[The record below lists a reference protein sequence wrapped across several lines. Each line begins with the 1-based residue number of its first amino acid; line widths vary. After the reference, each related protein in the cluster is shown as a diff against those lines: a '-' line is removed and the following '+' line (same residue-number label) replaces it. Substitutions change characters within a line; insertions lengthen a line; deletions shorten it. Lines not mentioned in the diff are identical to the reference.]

1 MPMERSLQS
10 TACLFPTA
18 CPKACHAE
26 TAEERREE
34 WRKDL
39 RGRNARWL
47 QLLARSGNDSRRL
60 HWRNALVAANLGLVR
75 QVANRW
81 NPKPGRRYSLPFD
94 DLLQIGTLGLIRAIE
109 AFDPRQGSS
118 LSSFAVPY
126 IRGAIAHEL
135 RDRGALLRIPRPLW
149 ELRQRARA
157 LQERRRTQGQEPLA
171 DEALAAELGCGGG
184 ALEEAL
190 AVGRL
195 SELLSLDSPLAEQG
209 DPDDATCLLEQIAA
223 TDASTEDGDEEAQTS
238 DPEAADRQRW
248 LRQQLGE
255 LDPQLRSLITG
266 RLVSGCTWVELGQQL
281 GVHPRMAQRRCLATL
296 ARLRE
301 AGRQGF
307 EAHSPT
313 DGAQNGLNGKGERG
327 RSPAGRRSG
336 SAGH

>member
-1 MPMERSLQS
+1 MERSLQS
-10 TACLFPTA
+10 SACSFPTA
-18 CPKACHAE
+18 RPESSHAE
-26 TAEERREE
+26 TAEGRREE
-34 WRKDL
+34 GRKGL
-39 RGRNARWL
+39 RARNAHWL
-47 QLLARSGNDSRRL
+47 QLLVRSGSDSRRL

-81 NPKPGRRYSLPFD
+81 NPKPGLRYSLPFD
-94 DLLQIGTLGLIRAIE
+94 DLLQIGSLGLIRAIE

-157 LQERRRTQGQEPLA
+157 LQERRRAQGLAILA
-171 DEALAAELGCGGG
+171 DEELAAELGCSGE
-184 ALEEAL
+184 ALAEAL
-190 AVGRL
+190 AVGRF
-195 SELLSLDSPLAEQG
+195 SALLSLDAPLAERG
-209 DPDDATCLLEQIAA
+209 DPDEPTNLLEQIAA
-223 TDASTEDGDEEAQTS
+223 ADTSPDDGEEEAHPS
-238 DPEAADRQRW
+238 DPEAAARLRW
-248 LRQQLGE
+248 MRQQLAE
-255 LDPQLRSLITG
+255 LDPQLHNLITG
-266 RLVSGCTWVELGQQL
+266 RLVDGCTWVELGQQL

-307 EAHSPT
+307 EAHSPAN
-313 DGAQNGLNGKGERG
+313 GARNDLSGQGGRG
-327 RSPAGRRSG
+327 RLPAGRRSE